1 MEVNYSPL
9 PLTRM
14 TPNTLKP
21 HTAPPTDLILPPTDL
36 ILPPTDLIQPI
47 QTSYNPYRP
56 HTTPD
61 DMAPITVKTF
71 VVV

>member
-21 HTAPPTDLILPPTDL
+21 HTAPPTDL